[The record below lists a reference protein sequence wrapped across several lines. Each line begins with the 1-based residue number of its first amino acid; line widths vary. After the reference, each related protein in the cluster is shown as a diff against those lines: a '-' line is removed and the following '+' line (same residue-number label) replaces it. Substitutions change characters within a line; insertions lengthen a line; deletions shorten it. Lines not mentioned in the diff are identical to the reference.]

1 MIVWYN
7 LLVGVYKACT
17 LGSRKLEKGVTM
29 LVSAISVNR
38 NNGYNISSN
47 MPFYNNRSNET
58 IGDTSFNSLTPYS
71 NNNKKLVSADKLP
84 QVYDNINEWKNF
96 CHKQI
101 LGKKLNTIA

>member
-1 MIVWYN
+1 M
-7 LLVGVYKACT
+7 GVYKACT

-71 NNNKKLVSADKLP
+71 NNN
-84 QVYDNINEWKNF
+84 INEWKNF